1 MKNLEIKNAWLKLK
15 SEEIVDVEKISQKY
29 MEFIDVSK
37 TERMCIKEII
47 KQAKEVGFEDLN
59 DIIEHKTPL
68 KRGMKICANY
78 KDKAAAL
85 FVVGSK
91 SIESGFKMIGA
102 HVDSPRIDL
111 KPNPLYEDSNM
122 ALLKTHYYGGI
133 KKYQWTTI
141 PLSLYG
147 TAYTVDSEK
156 IEISIG
162 DDEKDPVFFIN
173 DLLIHLS
180 ADQMQLKASD
190 LIKGEQLNVV
200 VGSRPL
206 NLDSEGKEQKDA
218 FKGQVL
224 NILKEK
230 YNLDTKSFLTAEFE
244 LVPSGKAREVG
255 FDKSMIMAYGHDD
268 RACAFASLSAILNHE
283 AGEFMT
289 CAVFSDKEE
298 VGSQGNTGMQS
309 RFFENMV
316 AELINLESNYSE
328 LKLRRAFANAK
339 VLSADV
345 NCCLDPTFP
354 EVSEKNNTAILGN
367 GVVLTKYTGARGKS
381 GCNDANSEFMFEV
394 SQIFDKNDVV
404 WQTGELGKVDQGG
417 GGTIAYI
424 VANYGAEVIDC
435 GTAILSMHA
444 PYEIVSKVD
453 LYMTYKAYLNFLK

>member
-15 SEEIVDVEKISQKY
+15 PEEIVDVEKISQKY

>member
-15 SEEIVDVEKISQKY
+15 PEEIVDVEKISQKY

-59 DIIEHKTPL
+59 DIIERKTPL